1 MGRNGFKLKLTPIA
15 LIAGVTPII
24 LFLLA
29 IYVIDSAPMRLFV
42 AIIFLLLAA
51 SGSYIIARRII
62 ALLDR
67 SYDRE
72 RELEM
77 QIVQKDKLAAI
88 GLLTAGIAHE
98 LNTPLASALL
108 NTQMLKEDTK
118 AEWPDQTPVLNSI
131 EEEIKRAGS
140 VVRNLLDFSRQ
151 TQAQSAVTDVNSVL
165 TKLLDISA
173 KLCSEK
179 GILVRR
185 DLHPG
190 IPLARGNA
198 SILHQVFMNIVSN
211 AIEAM
216 DNGGTLSVFSRF
228 LPEHHKVVVDIQD
241 TGSGISREHIDGV
254 FDPFFTTK
262 ASEDGTG
269 LGLAISYSMVR
280 KMGGDIKVV
289 SSCVERENFPDTKGT
304 IFSIELPALEENN
317 PHSQKAGDQD

>member
-1 MGRNGFKLKLTPIA
+1 MGSSEFRLKFTPIT
-15 LIAGVTPII
+15 LIAGAAPII
-24 LFLLA
+24 LFSLA
-29 IYVIDSAPMRLFV
+29 IYVIDSAPARLFV
-42 AIIFLLLAA
+42 AIIFLFLAA
-51 SGSYIIARRII
+51 AGSYIVARRIM

-118 AEWPDQTPVLNSI
+118 TEWPDQTPVLNSI

-151 TQAQSAVTDVNSVL
+151 TQTQSAVTDVNSVL

-185 DLHPG
+185 DLHAG
-190 IPLARGNA
+190 IPLAKGNA
-198 SILHQVFMNIVSN
+198 SILHQVFMNIVTN
-211 AIEAM
+211 AIESM
-216 DNGGTLSVFSRF
+216 DDGGTLSVFSRF
-228 LPEHHKVVVDIQD
+228 LPEHDKVVVDIQD

-262 ASEDGTG
+262 APEDGTG

-289 SSCVERENFPDTKGT
+289 SSCDERENFPDTKGT
-304 IFSIELPALEENN
+304 IFSIELPALEGNN

>member
-1 MGRNGFKLKLTPIA
+1 MRSNGFRFKHTPIV
-15 LIAGVTPII
+15 LIAGVALVT
-24 LFLLA
+24 LFSLA
-29 IYVIDSAPMRLFV
+29 MHVIDSAPVRLV
-42 AIIFLLLAA
+42 VTVVFLLLAVV
-51 SGSYIIARRII
+51 GSYVIAHRVI
-62 ALLDR
+62 AILNK

-72 RELEM
+72 KELEM
-77 QIVQKDKLAAI
+77 QIIHKDKLAAI

-108 NTQMLKEDTK
+108 NTQMLKEDAK
-118 AEWPDQTPVLNSI
+118 KEWPDQIPVLNSV

-151 TQAQSAVTDVNSVL
+151 THVQSAVTDINSVL
-165 TKLLDISA
+165 IKLLDISA

-179 GILVRR
+179 GVLVRR
-185 DLHPG
+185 ELHPG

-228 LPEHHKVVVDIQD
+228 LPEHHRVVVDIQD
-241 TGSGISREHIDGV
+241 TGPGISREHIDGV

-289 SSCVERENFPDTKGT
+289 SSCDEKGDFPGTTGT
-304 IFSIELPALEENN
+304 IFSIELPALEEDS
-317 PHSQKAGDQD
+317 PHSQKAGD

>member
-1 MGRNGFKLKLTPIA
+1 MGSNGVKSKVVLMV
-15 LIAGVTPII
+15 LIAGTVPVV
-24 LFLLA
+24 LFSLA
-29 IYVIDSAPMRLFV
+29 VFAIDSGPGRLAVTVAFV
-42 AIIFLLLAA
+42 LLMAA
-51 SGSYIIARRII
+51 GSYITARRVIE
-62 ALLDR
+62 LLHS
-67 SYDRE
+67 SYERE
-72 RELEM
+72 KELEM
-77 QIVQKDKLAAI
+77 QIIKKDKLAAI

-108 NTQMLKEDTK
+108 NTQMLKEDAK
-118 AEWPDQTPVLNSI
+118 KEWPDRTPVLDSI

-140 VVRNLLDFSRQ
+140 VVRNILDFSRQ
-151 TQAQSAVTDVNSVL
+151 TQVQSAVTDVNSVL
-165 TKLLDISA
+165 TKLLDISS

-179 GILVRR
+179 GILIRR

-190 IPLARGNA
+190 IPLARGNG

-228 LPEHHKVVVDIQD
+228 LPGQHKVVVDIED
-241 TGSGISREHIDGV
+241 TGPGISREHIDGV

-280 KMGGDIKVV
+280 KMGGDIRVV
-289 SSCVERENFPDTKGT
+289 SSSDERENFPDTKGT
-304 IFSIELPALEENN
+304 IFSIELPALEEDSPRN
-317 PHSQKAGDQD
+317 QKAGDQD

>member
-1 MGRNGFKLKLTPIA
+1 MDSNGFKPKLTPIV
-15 LIAGVTPII
+15 LIALAAPVI
-24 LFLLA
+24 LFSLA
-29 IYVIDSAPMRLFV
+29 VYVIDSAPVRLFA
-42 AIIFLLLAA
+42 AIIFLLLGAA
-51 SGSYIIARRII
+51 GSYIIARRII
-62 ALLDR
+62 ALLHR

-72 RELEM
+72 KELEL
-77 QIVQKDKLAAI
+77 QIIQKDKLAAI

-108 NTQMLKEDTK
+108 NTQMLKEDTRK
-118 AEWPDQTPVLNSI
+118 EWPDQTPVLNSI

-151 TQAQSAVTDVNSVL
+151 TQVQSAVTDVNAVL

-179 GILVRR
+179 GIFVRR
-185 DLHPG
+185 ELHPG

-198 SILHQVFMNIVSN
+198 SILHQVFMNVVSN

-228 LPEHHKVVVDIQD
+228 LPEQHKVVVDIQD
-241 TGSGISREHIDGV
+241 TGPGISREHIDGV

-262 ASEDGTG
+262 AKEDGTG

-280 KMGGDIKVV
+280 KMGGDIKVI
-289 SSCVERENFPDTKGT
+289 SSCDERETFPGTTGT
-304 IFSIELPALEENN
+304 IFGIELPALEENN
-317 PHSQKAGDQD
+317 QRNQKAGDQD

>member
-1 MGRNGFKLKLTPIA
+1 MGSKGVKPKVVSVVLTGAAVPI
-15 LIAGVTPII
+15 V
-24 LFLLA
+24 LFSLA
-29 IYVIDSAPMRLFV
+29 MYVIDSAPGRLMATV
-42 AIIFLLLAA
+42 VFLFLAA
-51 SGSYIIARRII
+51 VGSYVAARKVID
-62 ALLDR
+62 LLRR

-72 RELEM
+72 RDLEM
-77 QIVQKDKLAAI
+77 QIIQKDKLAAI

-108 NTQMLKEDTK
+108 NTQMLKEDAK
-118 AEWPDQTPVLNSI
+118 KEWPDRTPVLNSI

-140 VVRNLLDFSRQ
+140 VVRNILDFSRQ
-151 TQAQSAVTDVNSVL
+151 TQVQSAVTDVNSVL
-165 TKLLDISA
+165 TKLLDISS

-179 GILVRR
+179 GILIRR
-185 DLHPG
+185 DLHSG
-190 IPLARGNA
+190 IPLAKGNA

-216 DNGGTLSVFSRF
+216 DSGGTLSVLSRF
-228 LPEHHKVVVDIQD
+228 LPEQRKVVVDIED
-241 TGSGISREHIDGV
+241 TGPGISREHIDGV

-289 SSCVERENFPDTKGT
+289 SSCDERVNFPGGRGT
-304 IFSIELPALEENN
+304 IFSIELPAFEQES
-317 PHSQKAGDQD
+317 PHSERAGDQD